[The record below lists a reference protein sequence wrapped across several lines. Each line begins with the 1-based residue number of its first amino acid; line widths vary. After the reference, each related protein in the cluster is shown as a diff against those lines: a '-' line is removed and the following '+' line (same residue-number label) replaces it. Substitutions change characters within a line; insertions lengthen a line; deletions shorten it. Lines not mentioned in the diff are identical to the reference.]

1 VTTDYSEVL
10 PVQKLTDG
18 FGKHTEPMLG
28 MRCSRQSQRQK
39 SVLNKLHCRKFH
51 HAFLSIM

>member
-28 MRCSRQSQRQK
+28 MRCSRQFAAPKISFEIAMI
-39 SVLNKLHCRKFH
+39 SSF
-51 HAFLSIM
+51 ATG